1 MSRYPSHLSPNIT
14 PTKSSKAQ
22 KSRARREPSGV
33 FSLFQPPQIQ
43 QFKEAFSLI
52 DQDRDGLVGERDL
65 KDTFASL
72 GAHQVTPDQDTRVY
86 ILTRVLFWDLGIVPS
101 AEMMEE
107 LLTSRPGGGPGSQPP
122 SEDPRD
128 RGVNFAMFL
137 TMMSEH
143 LFEFDAEAELLE
155 AFSSFDES
163 DSGMVKC
170 DEMRKW
176 LSETGDRMSQAEVC
190 LIVSV
195 PPHEKSLS
203 AFVQIDRLLKG
214 PFTDRQ
220 GNFNYKEWVKVLRV
234 NEDDNDTEAQT

>member
-14 PTKSSKAQ
+14 PTKSKSQ

-43 QFKEAFSLI
+43 QFKEAFALV
-52 DQDRDGLVGERDL
+52 DQDRDGLIGEQDL

-72 GAHQVTPDQDTRVY
+72 G
-86 ILTRVLFWDLGIVPS
+86 IVPS
-101 AEMMEE
+101 KDMMEE
-107 LLTSRPGGGPGSQPP
+107 LLTSRPGGRDSQS

-155 AFSSFDES
+155 AFGSFDES
-163 DSGMVKC
+163 DSGTVKA
-170 DEMRKW
+170 DEIRKW
-176 LSETGDRMSQAEVC
+176 LNETGDRMSQAE
-190 LIVSV
+190 
-195 PPHEKSLS
+195 
-203 AFVQIDRLLKG
+203 IDRFLKG
-214 PFTDRQ
+214 SFLGRQ

-234 NEDDNDTEAQT
+234 NEDDEEAQA

>member
-14 PTKSSKAQ
+14 PTKSQ

-33 FSLFQPPQIQ
+33 FSLFQPQQIQ

-72 GAHQVTPDQDTRVY
+72 G
-86 ILTRVLFWDLGIVPS
+86 IVPS
-101 AEMMEE
+101 PEMMEE
-107 LLTSRPGGGPGSQPP
+107 LLTSRPGEGGVQPS
-122 SEDPRD
+122 SENTRD
-128 RGVNFAMFL
+128 RGINFAMFL

-163 DSGMVKC
+163 DLGTVKC

-176 LSETGDRMSQAEVC
+176 LSETGDRMNQAE
-190 LIVSV
+190 
-195 PPHEKSLS
+195 
-203 AFVQIDRLLKG
+203 IDRFLKG
-214 PFTDRQ
+214 SFTDRQ

-234 NEDDNDTEAQT
+234 NEDDNGAEAQA

>member
-14 PTKSSKAQ
+14 PTKSTKTQ

-52 DQDRDGLVGERDL
+52 DQDRDGLVGEQDL

-72 GAHQVTPDQDTRVY
+72 G
-86 ILTRVLFWDLGIVPS
+86 IVPS
-101 AEMMEE
+101 PEMMEE
-107 LLTSRPGGGPGSQPP
+107 LLTSRPGGRGSHPP
-122 SEDPRD
+122 PEDPRD

-163 DSGMVKC
+163 DSGIVKC
-170 DEMRKW
+170 DEIRKW
-176 LSETGDRMSQAEVC
+176 LNETGDRMDQAE
-190 LIVSV
+190 
-195 PPHEKSLS
+195 
-203 AFVQIDRLLKG
+203 IDRFLKG
-214 PFTDRQ
+214 SFTDRQ
-220 GNFNYKEWVKVLRV
+220 GNFSYKEWVKVFRV
-234 NEDDNDTEAQT
+234 NEDNNDAEAQA

>member
-14 PTKSSKAQ
+14 PTKSTKTQ
-22 KSRARREPSGV
+22 KSSRARREPSGV

-72 GAHQVTPDQDTRVY
+72 GAQPTRTLSDARAENT
-86 ILTRVLFWDLGIVPS
+86 LTFTCLFFLCFSRLGIIPS
-101 AEMMEE
+101 AETMEE
-107 LLTSRPGGGPGSQPP
+107 LLTSRPGGGPGSQPL

-163 DSGMVKC
+163 DTGMVKC
-170 DEMRKW
+170 DEVRKW
-176 LSETGDRMSQAEVC
+176 LSETGDRMSQQEVC
-190 LIVSV
+190 LSV
-195 PPHEKSLS
+195 PVLSDDKSWS
-203 AFVQIDRLLKG
+203 AFLYRSTG
-214 PFTDRQ
+214 
-220 GNFNYKEWVKVLRV
+220 Y
-234 NEDDNDTEAQT
+234 

>member
-14 PTKSSKAQ
+14 PTKSTKTQ

-72 GAHQVTPDQDTRVY
+72 GIA
-86 ILTRVLFWDLGIVPS
+86 PS

-107 LLTSRPGGGPGSQPP
+107 LLTSRPGGPGSPP
-122 SEDPRD
+122 SSEDPRD

-176 LSETGDRMSQAEVC
+176 LSETGDRMSQAE
-190 LIVSV
+190 
-195 PPHEKSLS
+195 
-203 AFVQIDRLLKG
+203 IDRLLKG

-234 NEDDNDTEAQT
+234 NEDDNDTEAQA

>member
-14 PTKSSKAQ
+14 PTKPTKSQ

-33 FSLFQPPQIQ
+33 FSLFQPQQIQ

-72 GAHQVTPDQDTRVY
+72 G
-86 ILTRVLFWDLGIVPS
+86 ILPS
-101 AEMMEE
+101 PEMMDE
-107 LLTSRPGGGPGSQPP
+107 LLTSRPGEGGAQSA
-122 SEDPRD
+122 SEIPHD
-128 RGVNFAMFL
+128 RGINFAMFL

-163 DSGMVKC
+163 DLGTVKC

-176 LSETGDRMSQAEVC
+176 LSETGDRMNQAE
-190 LIVSV
+190 
-195 PPHEKSLS
+195 
-203 AFVQIDRLLKG
+203 IDRFLKG
-214 PFTDRQ
+214 SFTDRQ

-234 NEDDNDTEAQT
+234 NEDDNNTGAQA